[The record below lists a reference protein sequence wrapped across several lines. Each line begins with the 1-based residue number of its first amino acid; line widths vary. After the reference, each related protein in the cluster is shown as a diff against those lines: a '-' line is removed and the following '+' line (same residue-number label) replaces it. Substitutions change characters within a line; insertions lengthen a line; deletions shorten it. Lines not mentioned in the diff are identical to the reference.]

1 MEQEGLLSDDSVK
14 LVQGHVQDCPRC
26 RLAQLDMRRGVESAE
41 VGLGKKTRALS
52 PVNWI
57 RRGLAL
63 VLRAKLLIGALSILF
78 FLGLFTHNYSQIM
91 VVEQYSVWDQKPVV
105 FSMNDTWANIRDKQ
119 FEIAKYD
126 YTSPSIEQLV
136 RESNFR
142 LGRRTSTGTE
152 RLTVEESIEQLR
164 NVEGPG
170 RLVVTLD
177 EYTDV
182 LIVRTGWLVWH
193 RSEYFRVGVK
203 VKLLEYLFEY
213 DRFGDF
219 NTGGIQGVLIYEDRD
234 PGHAISLALDAGRN
248 RQSSKIPVGISR
260 PGRWGQ

>member
-1 MEQEGLLSDDSVK
+1 
-14 LVQGHVQDCPRC
+14 
-26 RLAQLDMRRGVESAE
+26 MRRGVESAE
-41 VGLGKKTRALS
+41 VGLGKKTRTLS

-57 RRGLAL
+57 PRGLAL
-63 VLRAKLLIGALSILF
+63 VRRTKILIAVLSILF

-91 VVEQYSVWDQKPVV
+91 VVEQYAIWDQKPVV
-105 FSMNDTWANIRDKQ
+105 FSMNDTWANIRDEQ
-119 FEIAKYD
+119 FEVAKYD
-126 YTSPSIEQLV
+126 YTSPAIEQLV

-152 RLTVEESIEQLR
+152 MLTVEESIQQLR
-164 NVEGPG
+164 NVEGPV
-170 RLVVTLD
+170 RLEVTLD

-193 RSEYFRVGVK
+193 RSEYFRVGVM
-203 VKLLEYLFEY
+203 VRLLENARFEN
-213 DRFGDF
+213 F

-234 PGHAISLALDAGRN
+234 PGHAISLAMDEGRE
-248 RQSSKIPVGISR
+248 RQGSKIPVGISR